1 MQLVR
6 LNLLLPVISLVNSVI
21 NSLNVLPVISLV
33 NSVMKN
39 AIG

>member
-1 MQLVR
+1 MQLVS
-6 LNLLLPVISLVNSVI
+6 LNVLLPVISMVNIVI

-39 AIG
+39 VIG

>member
-1 MQLVR
+1 MQLVS
-6 LNLLLPVISLVNSVI
+6 LNVLPVISLVNSVM